1 MKSRATRVE
10 MALAREA
17 ADANRAYIEPRVVE
31 RYVRI
36 RQDDEGREL
45 GRWGNEPFRDEA
57 GNPCYL
63 LRLMP
68 MGVNDPRWRVTAY
81 SLDVNSS
88 YRRVYRDEQS
98 ARRAF
103 EAIGNFTMKKTLRS
117 QYGME
122 VY

>member
-1 MKSRATRVE
+1 
-10 MALAREA
+10 MAQAREA
-17 ADANRAYIEPRVVE
+17 GEANRAYIEPRVVE

-45 GRWGNEPFRDEA
+45 SRWGNDPIPDGD

-68 MGVNDPRWRVTAY
+68 MGLGDPRWRVTAY
-81 SLDVNSS
+81 SFDINTPM
-88 YRRVYRDEQS
+88 RRVYRDEAS